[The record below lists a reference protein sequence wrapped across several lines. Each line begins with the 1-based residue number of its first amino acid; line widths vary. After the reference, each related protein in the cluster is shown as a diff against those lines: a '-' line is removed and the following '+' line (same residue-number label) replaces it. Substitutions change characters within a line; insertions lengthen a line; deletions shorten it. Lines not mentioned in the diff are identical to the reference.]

1 MIVLSWLAIPT
12 IRERLAVMSKIFVLS
27 LPRTGTTST
36 CIYLLE
42 HGYKV
47 AHTAFSEAAF
57 ELADVVADTPVFTD
71 YASLYS
77 QYPNS
82 KFIYLKRPLGDWLE
96 SIRRLLLSMRKR
108 WVADSNFFEDDIKRC
123 FLQVFPDFNI
133 KKEFSNEYLLA
144 CYRKHQLAVDM
155 FFEDKPEQLL
165 SVDITQLGAGEKIL
179 TFCGKAIGYSLN
191 ELPHVNKG
199 RRITYW
205 ETIEHP
211 NKVFSK

>member
-1 MIVLSWLAIPT
+1 
-12 IRERLAVMSKIFVLS
+12 MSKIFVLS

-77 QYPNS
+77 RYPNS
-82 KFIYLKRPLGDWLE
+82 KFIYLQRPEGDWLE

-108 WVADSNFFEDDIKRC
+108 WLADSNFFESDIKRC
-123 FLQVFPDFNI
+123 FLAAFPEFCS
-133 KKEFSNEYLLA
+133 KKEFSNEYLLS
-144 CYRKHQLAVDM
+144 CYRKHQIAVDR
-155 FFEDKPEQLL
+155 FFNDKPEQLL
-165 SVDITQLGAGEKIL
+165 RVDITQLGAGEKIL
-179 TFCGKAIGYSLN
+179 KFCGKALGYSSN

-211 NKVFSK
+211 NKVFSKYI